1 MAEILLMLEPF
12 ARARVLVIDD
22 NHANVA
28 LLESALLRYGLES
41 VSTLTDAGRAVA
53 TIEELQPNLVLL
65 DLHMPIMDGHTILA
79 VVRQRYGALELPVA
93 VLTAD
98 ATREAAHR
106 ALSLG
111 ANDFLTKPLDIA
123 EVVLRVR
130 NLLAIQAMH
139 HELRQRDRW
148 LQASG
153 HLTTELLTPDVDEP
167 LYRIAAAA
175 RVLADA
181 DIATITGGA
190 AVEADVVVGDDTSD
204 ELRAWIA
211 ESLAAQVIRDGKAVS
226 LATVDRVGV
235 GPTMIVPLVGRGGA
249 RGALAVCRAPG
260 AIPFTAAELSMAAAF
275 AAQATTAL
283 DLAAARADERRLHL
297 LQDRDRI
304 ARDLHDH
311 VIQRLFVTGMA
322 IEALLSS
329 VGPGPLA
336 GELAARVAELDET
349 IREIRSSIYLLR
361 QPLDGSGVTVRARLM
376 RISSEVATVLG
387 FEPTLHFR
395 GVIDLGVSDD
405 LADDACAVLR
415 EALTNIA
422 RHAAARRADV
432 DIAVTDGR
440 LVLDVRDDGV
450 GIGELNRCSG
460 LGNLAARAEERGGS
474 LRISRVPT
482 GGTQLC
488 WEVPLSN

>member
-1 MAEILLMLEPF
+1 MLEPF

-41 VSTLTDAGRAVA
+41 VSTLTDAGRALA
-53 TIEELQPNLVLL
+53 TIEELRPDLVLL
-65 DLHMPIMDGHTILA
+65 DLHMPIMDGHSILA
-79 VVRQRYGALELPVA
+79 ALRRRFGALELPVA

-130 NLLAIQAMH
+130 NLLAVQAMH
-139 HELRQRDRW
+139 RELRERDRW
-148 LQASG
+148 LEASG
-153 HLTTELLTPDVDEP
+153 HLTTELLAPVVEEP
-167 LYRIAAAA
+167 LHRIAATA

-181 DIATITGGA
+181 DITAITGVGA
-190 AVEADVVVGDDTSD
+190 AEASVVIGDGATD
-204 ELRAWIA
+204 ELHAWIA
-211 ESLAAQVIRDGKAVS
+211 QSLAAPVIRDGKPIS
-226 LATVDRVGV
+226 LDTVDRAGV
-235 GPTMIVPLVGRGGA
+235 GPAMVLPLVGRGGA
-249 RGALAVCRAPG
+249 QGAALSLCRAPG
-260 AIPFTAAELSMAAAF
+260 APPFTAAELAMAAAF
-275 AAQATTAL
+275 AAQAATAL

-297 LQDRDRI
+297 LQERDRI

-322 IEALLSS
+322 IEASLSR

-336 GELAARVAELDET
+336 DALAARVGELDET

-387 FEPTLHFR
+387 FAPHLHFR

-422 RHAAARRADV
+422 RHAAASRADV

-440 LVLDVRDDGV
+440 LLLDVRDDGV

-460 LGNLAARAEERGGS
+460 LGNLATRAEQRGGA

-488 WEVPLSN
+488 WEVPLND